1 MEFTKHFLFPIHKEG
16 LPYIIGAA
24 AIALLVALYS
34 GCAAFFLALLAL
46 AIALFFRD
54 PERVTPEGDN
64 LVISPADGIVTAVEA
79 SQLPDEL
86 NVSDAGNFTRVSIF
100 LSVLDVHV
108 NRVPATGAIKK
119 LFYYPGKFLNAT
131 LDKASKE
138 NERQVI
144 LMETQKGEKIAFTQ
158 IAGLIARRIVC
169 DLKEGDSVEG
179 GERFGIIRFGS
190 RMDVY
195 VPEGVAIQAIVGQR
209 MVGGESVIADLSE
222 KGAHRIGV
230 KH

>member
-1 MEFTKHFLFPIHKEG
+1 MEFSKHFLFPVHKEG

-24 AIALLVALYS
+24 AIALLTALYS

-46 AIALFFRD
+46 AVALFFRD
-54 PERVTPEGDN
+54 PERTTPEGDN
-64 LVISPADGIVTAVEA
+64 LVIAPADGIITAVEA

-86 NVSDAGNFTRVSIF
+86 GIEDAGNFTRVSIF

-108 NRVPATGAIKK
+108 NRVPVSGSVKK

-144 LMETQKGEKIAFTQ
+144 LVETAKGQKVGFTQ

-169 DLKEGDSVEG
+169 DLKENDSVEG

-195 VPEGVAIQAIVGQR
+195 VPAGIAIDVIVGQR
-209 MVGGESVIADLSE
+209 MIGGETVLADLE
-222 KGAHRIGV
+222 VKGENRKGV